1 MRFTH
6 GVTAQYGPTTV
17 ESDELEIHD
26 EATGSYGIAQGHV
39 ILHDTVGK
47 ITGDRIQF
55 AWTTQT
61 GSAENVVIMADS
73 LKAKVA
79 HVELLPTLWTLR
91 DVEVTG
97 YTNKV
102 GLLNLKSPRVEVT
115 PGKSMVVRKPKF
127 GLLGSFF
134 GPFPDAHSSL
144 TTGSGGIKYPTPSY
158 RQDRGFGITWD
169 TKIPLSKKI
178 LFTGSYGNFARTI
191 PAYSFHVASTFVK
204 DKGAVWAVPPRSD
217 LGDRFDVSYFQNVTV
232 SDPGNDYKFYSSTRK
247 TLSLSTVSNQ
257 NATGRDDFGRY
268 TKPID
273 LAYEQSQG
281 IGGVGLYGQVRAQEI
296 REEGIPLKK
305 RVVGWVAGSPR
316 PLNISP
322 DLQAFATAESMVFGD
337 TGFHWARFQT
347 GLAYRPVTFL
357 RFSGGGFV
365 GQEWGNPTFL
375 ADRLDRKYGFVA
387 RGDLISG
394 PTQFSY
400 MLKFDPR
407 AGGKF
412 GQYDREYSV
421 TQAIGILQ
429 AFINYREYPS
439 QFRYGVVLRLDSI
452 LNAITQRA
460 AQAQTGGSH

>member
-1 MRFTH
+1 M
-6 GVTAQYGPTTV
+6 
-17 ESDELEIHD
+17 
-26 EATGSYGIAQGHV
+26 
-39 ILHDTVGK
+39 
-47 ITGDRIQF
+47 
-55 AWTTQT
+55 
-61 GSAENVVIMADS
+61 
-73 LKAKVA
+73 
-79 HVELLPTLWTLR
+79 
-91 DVEVTG
+91 
-97 YTNKV
+97 
-102 GLLNLKSPRVEVT
+102 
-115 PGKSMVVRKPKF
+115 
-127 GLLGSFF
+127 
-134 GPFPDAHSSL
+134 
-144 TTGSGGIKYPTPSY
+144 
-158 RQDRGFGITWD
+158 
-169 TKIPLSKKI
+169 
-178 LFTGSYGNFARTI
+178 
-191 PAYSFHVASTFVK
+191 
-204 DKGAVWAVPPRSD
+204 
-217 LGDRFDVSYFQNVTV
+217 
-232 SDPGNDYKFYSSTRK
+232 
-247 TLSLSTVSNQ
+247 
-257 NATGRDDFGRY
+257 
-268 TKPID
+268 
-273 LAYEQSQG
+273 
-281 IGGVGLYGQVRAQEI
+281 
-296 REEGIPLKK
+296 
-305 RVVGWVAGSPR
+305 VGWVAGSPR

-407 AGGKF
+407 AGGTF